1 MRTMPE
7 ETPQQQPRPLDV
19 SKLEILRNRLML
31 DKSSMARV
39 LGVSRVTYHAWL
51 DGRTIRQ
58 SNLDYVRSTLRK
70 VIAVVKDH
78 QWPSTEVK
86 AMTFKQR
93 KHELDTLLQQYD

>member
-1 MRTMPE
+1 MRMMPE
-7 ETPQQQPRPLDV
+7 EKPDTQPRPLDV
-19 SKLEILRNRLML
+19 SKLEILRNHLML

-51 DGRTIRQ
+51 DGRQIRQ

-70 VIAVVKDH
+70 VIAVIKDH
-78 QWPSTEVK
+78 QWPSPDVK

-93 KHELDTLLQQYD
+93 KQELDALLEQYD